1 MCAIGPYCIFVLE
14 QRQKANLCCVTLN
27 PCCALPLCLQVLLAR
42 MAGKLAGA
50 LQQEHAAAA
59 AWVLSSAAASVSA
72 PLPPLP
78 ADARQDIAGAVLA
91 SGRHRKLIK
100 SALHAI
106 VAGSSRC
113 VACRRADS
121 TCQKYVAAIA
131 LPKARSHFSL
141 SSLCA
146 AALAMH
152 LPQVNACSV
161 ALCWLTSQLQLAA
174 THARSL
180 PDSEVPP

>member
-1 MCAIGPYCIFVLE
+1 
-14 QRQKANLCCVTLN
+14 
-27 PCCALPLCLQVLLAR
+27 
-42 MAGKLAGA
+42 MAGKLGA

-59 AWVLSSAAASVSA
+59 AGVLSSAAASVSA
-72 PLPPLP
+72 PLPQLP

-106 VAGSSRC
+106 VAASSRC
-113 VACRRADS
+113 VAWRRADS
-121 TCQKYVAAIA
+121 TWQNYVAAIARPA
-131 LPKARSHFSL
+131 LPKARSNSNH
-141 SSLCA
+141 SSLRA

-174 THARSL
+174 RIRVHCLTQDLGGASL
-180 PDSEVPP
+180 HNRVATL